1 MRISE
6 FTGLFRDSVIYH
18 LSVLRRIDPHWAT
31 VASDRW
37 DKHFGDSKRAE
48 YAPRIGNRMKVKHI
62 GSSLKYETSGLRLI
76 PQPHSPIWIKINS
89 FLLLAAG

>member
-31 VASDRW
+31 VASDRR
-37 DKHFGDSKRAE
+37 DEHFGDSERAE
-48 YAPRIGNRMKVKHI
+48 YVKVKHI
-62 GSSLKYETSGLRLI
+62 ASSMKYETSGLRLM

-89 FLLLAAG
+89 SLLLAAA